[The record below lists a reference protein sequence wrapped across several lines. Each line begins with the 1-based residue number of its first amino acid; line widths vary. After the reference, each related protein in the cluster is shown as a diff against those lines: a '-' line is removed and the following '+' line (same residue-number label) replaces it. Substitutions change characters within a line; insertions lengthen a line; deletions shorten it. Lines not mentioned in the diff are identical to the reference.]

1 MGKKYYAAQ
10 QPDYGDQIFNAL
22 SAQLDVFPRAMEAEK
37 KYRPQMAQ
45 LEMDIHRQMA
55 PQIMGMMEQYQ
66 PRLAAMDRQT
76 LAAQREADIGAI
88 ESLGPRAMSA
98 MRSVDPA
105 KTQLMDTL
113 TEQAQEGLA
122 AGGQLT
128 DMQRRNYTQ
137 NVRGAQASRGVGM
150 GPSDAAYEAAELQ
163 LAGERRQQQRNQDA
177 YRAIGMRQGL
187 FGDQFAQV
195 LGKPSGV
202 SPMMAMQAAG
212 QGRGYSPGQLFNPES
227 PMAHSITAAN
237 TQALNM
243 QRANNAQ
250 ASNMLLGAGLGA
262 LGSIGGGWAATW
274 G

>member
-1 MGKKYYAAQ
+1 
-10 QPDYGDQIFNAL
+10 
-22 SAQLDVFPRAMEAEK
+22 
-37 KYRPQMAQ
+37 
-45 LEMDIHRQMA
+45 
-55 PQIMGMMEQYQ
+55 
-66 PRLAAMDRQT
+66 
-76 LAAQREADIGAI
+76 
-88 ESLGPRAMSA
+88 MSA

-113 TEQAQEGLA
+113 TQQAEEGLA
-122 AGGQLT
+122 AGGRLT

-137 NVRGAQASRGVGM
+137 DVRSSQAARGVGM

-163 LAGERRQQQRNQDA
+163 LAGERRQQQRTGDA

-195 LGKPSGV
+195 LGKTSGV
-202 SPMMAMQAAG
+202 NPMMAMQAAG
-212 QGRGYSPGQLFNPES
+212 QGRGYSPGQIFNPES
-227 PMAHSITAAN
+227 PMAQNIVAAN

-250 ASNMLLGAGLGA
+250 SSNMLLGAGLGA
-262 LGSIGGGWAATW
+262 LGSIGGGWASTW